1 MRRMLFTV
9 VMSAALAA
17 VASACNRTGAEPD
30 AAALTSEPFFLRGT
44 ISETSQPGGFLMKGE
59 PGSSYKTD
67 RAYFRVGSDTE
78 ITRPDGTAASVADL
92 TVGRQLTLWITGP
105 VAESY
110 PVQVRARKIVLE

>member
-9 VMSAALAA
+9 FVGAALAA

-44 ISETSQPGGFLMKGE
+44 INETGQPGGFLMTGE

-67 RAYFRVGSDTE
+67 KAYFRVGSDRGPTAHALDYGTNRGIVSGAGSRAE
-78 ITRPDGTAASVADL
+78 DRDQVVRYAAVRP
-92 TVGRQLTLWITGP
+92 IHC
-105 VAESY
+105 
-110 PVQVRARKIVLE
+110 